1 MMPYGPLVEDLLAG
15 HFVCEVTAPE
25 SFQKL
30 GNEQVR
36 EEIDHYLS
44 PLNRRVAQ
52 SQDGSVFFLAWNNF
66 TNEVREQLKQQFNQT
81 VHALLPLLDWMQIVQ
96 EALGKDTTIAPG
108 DTIKFHEFVQ
118 KTEDHQGLRQ
128 RFSQLASDRF
138 FNSQADNLDAQ
149 MKTVFKR
156 LKEHGYLIQP
166 HSERQ
171 FYIATGKV
179 EYLIELIR
187 FIRDEENLPVEESS
201 TQEELWS

>member
-1 MMPYGPLVEDLLAG
+1 MMPYGALVEQLLAG
-15 HFVCEVTAPE
+15 QFICEVTAPE
-25 SFQKL
+25 AFQKL
-30 GNEQVR
+30 ANEEVR
-36 EEIDHYLS
+36 EVIDTYLA
-44 PLNRRVAQ
+44 PLNRRIAQ
-52 SQDGSVFFLAWNNF
+52 SQDGSVFFLAWNHLH
-66 TNEVREQLKQQFNQT
+66 NEVREQLKQQFSQT
-81 VHALLPLLDWMQIVQ
+81 MNALLPLLDWMQIVQ
-96 EALGKDTTIAPG
+96 EALGKDSTIAPG

-166 HSERQ
+166 HAERQ
-171 FYIATGKV
+171 YFVATGKV

-187 FIRDEENLPVEESS
+187 FIRDEENLPVEESAK
-201 TQEELWS
+201 QEELWS